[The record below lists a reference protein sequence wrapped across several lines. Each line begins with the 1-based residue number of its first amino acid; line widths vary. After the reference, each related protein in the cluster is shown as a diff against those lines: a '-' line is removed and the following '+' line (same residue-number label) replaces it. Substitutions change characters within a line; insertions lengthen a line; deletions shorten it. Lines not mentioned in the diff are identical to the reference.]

1 MLRMLVPQPAAAML
15 AQVDVCPP
23 PLKLRKSNVLAR
35 MPVQITSA
43 TLVSGFS
50 LGRLGKVEGDNSHD
64 SWIYLLLICAIHLCT
79 CSLLSSV
86 LIYRR
91 LVIATPDE
99 LARMEQMTF
108 WKVMFVFPLLKFAAG
123 LVCYLTSVIIIS
135 SRDTEGNWINVP
147 VVVIGICSLGMV
159 LFTVATVELGLCNDR
174 CCGAGTKEKDD
185 KPSQP

>member
-1 MLRMLVPQPAAAML
+1 MYP
-15 AQVDVCPP
+15 QVDVEQP
-23 PLKLRKSNVLAR
+23 PLKKRKSHVLAR
-35 MPVQITSA
+35 MPMQITSA

-50 LGRLGKVEGDNSHD
+50 LGRLAKVDGNNSHD

-91 LVIATPDE
+91 VVMSTPDE
-99 LARMEQMTF
+99 LAKMEQMTF
-108 WKVMFVFPLLKFAAG
+108 WKIMFAFPLLKFAAG

>member
-1 MLRMLVPQPAAAML
+1 MLVPPQAAGAMCT
-15 AQVDVCPP
+15 QVDVCPP

-35 MPVQITSA
+35 MPTQITSA

-50 LGRLGKVEGDNSHD
+50 LGRLAKVDGNNSHD
-64 SWIYLLLICAIHLCT
+64 SWIYLLLICAIHMCT

-91 LVIATPDE
+91 LVMSTPDE
-99 LARMEQMTF
+99 LAKMEQMKF
-108 WKVMFVFPLLKFAAG
+108 WKVMFALPLLKFAAG

-147 VVVIGICSLGMV
+147 VVVIGVCSLGMV
-159 LFTVATVELGLCNDR
+159 AFTGAVVELKLCNDR
-174 CCGAGTKEKDD
+174 CCGVRAKEKDD
-185 KPSQP
+185 EESRP